1 MKTGITRWVKAGLMA
16 PLLAVYGVNGC
27 TADAFRLAASELAE
41 VADDMDGGSQDLDL
55 GDYLSD
61 LVEDL

>member
-1 MKTGITRWVKAGLMA
+1 MKGGIARWVKAALMA
-16 PLLAVYGVNGC
+16 PLLAVYSMNGC
-27 TADAFRLAASELAE
+27 TADALRLAASEFRD

-61 LVEDL
+61 LVEGL

>member
-1 MKTGITRWVKAGLMA
+1 MKAGITRWIKAGLMA
-16 PLLAVYGVNGC
+16 PLLTVYAINGC
-27 TADAFRLAASELAE
+27 TADALRLAASEFE
-41 VADDMDGGSQDLDL
+41 DVADDMDGGSQDLDL